1 MNLWLESLDM
11 YSVAKINVIPSGGYA
26 IEIVMALVYAVVSD
40 AIGVRWPVIMS
51 GAAIGLL
58 GGILLSV
65 WNIPFG
71 AKYFAWF
78 LTFAPV
84 GTGALLF
91 AWGNELCGAS
101 AEERAILLGWL
112 NTMGYVFNA
121 WVPLYA
127 YPADEAPYYKSG
139 YKVNAALWGVY
150 LIGIPVIVWF
160 ATRFPPKPAVES
172 ATDQADAD
180 ADAYVE
186 GKWEKGE
193 SPAETITEV

>member
-1 MNLWLESLDM
+1 MNLWLQSLDM

-26 IEIVMALVYAVVSD
+26 IEIVMALIYAVTSD
-40 AIGVRWPVIMS
+40 AIGMRWPVIMS
-51 GAAIGLL
+51 GGAMGLI

-78 LTFAPV
+78 MTFAPV

-91 AWGNELCGAS
+91 AWGNELCGQS

-112 NTMGYVFNA
+112 NTMGYTFNA

-127 YPADEAPYYKSG
+127 YPSGEAPYYKYG
-139 YKVNAALWGVY
+139 YKINAALWGVY
-150 LIGIPVIVWF
+150 ILGIPVILWF
-160 ATRFPPKPAVES
+160 ATRFPAKKAEE
-172 ATDQADAD
+172 TDAD
-180 ADAYVE
+180 QSAEYIE
-186 GKWEKGE
+186 EKLNKGQ
-193 SPAETITEV
+193 SPAQTVTDV

>member
-1 MNLWLESLDM
+1 
-11 YSVAKINVIPSGGYA
+11 
-26 IEIVMALVYAVVSD
+26 MALVYAVASD
-40 AIGVRWPVIMS
+40 ALGVRWPVIMA
-51 GAAIGLL
+51 GASFGLV
-58 GGILLSV
+58 GGILLAV
-65 WNIPFG
+65 WDISFG

-91 AWGNELCGAS
+91 AWGNELCGQS

-127 YPADEAPYYKSG
+127 YPAEQAPYYKYG
-139 YKVNAALWGVY
+139 YKVNAALWGIY

-160 ATRFPPKPAVES
+160 SIKFPTKKLSELDQDQSVEYIEEKQNKGNPAGV
-172 ATDQADAD
+172 
-180 ADAYVE
+180 
-186 GKWEKGE
+186 
-193 SPAETITEV
+193 